1 MLISGYD
8 ATYALKL
15 VSAMLLALF
24 VGGALV
30 FKAFVVRA
38 NKNDT
43 EKD

>member
-15 VSAMLLALF
+15 VSAMLLALC

-43 EKD
+43 E